1 MSQST
6 SDCDKGYLAK
16 VYCEKVSQ
24 IMIIQVKLGR
34 TINKPPTW
42 CYSSHFCHKMAPQL
56 GAPIGGATYC
66 PPYVNDRELPIVSFA
81 DRGVN
86 PVAGGCA
93 IEQQLEEIANV
104 A

>member
-1 MSQST
+1 
-6 SDCDKGYLAK
+6 
-16 VYCEKVSQ
+16 
-24 IMIIQVKLGR
+24 
-34 TINKPPTW
+34 
-42 CYSSHFCHKMAPQL
+42 MAPQL

>member
-1 MSQST
+1 
-6 SDCDKGYLAK
+6 
-16 VYCEKVSQ
+16 
-24 IMIIQVKLGR
+24 
-34 TINKPPTW
+34 
-42 CYSSHFCHKMAPQL
+42 MAPQL

-66 PPYVNDRELPIVSFA
+66 PRYVNDRELPIVSFA